1 MMDIHFTDYLRYRAE
16 TRGFDLSI
24 LSRIMR
30 HSSER
35 YRDTETRRHIVVGK
49 HGDRLVLI
57 AYEQGERGMTPV
69 TVHATSRQQIHFRL
83 QTGRLEY
90 E

>member
-16 TRGFDLSI
+16 MRGFDLSI
-24 LSRIMR
+24 LSEILR

-35 YRDTETRRHIVVGK
+35 YRDSETRRHIVVGK
-49 HGDRLVLI
+49 HGERLVLI
-57 AYEQGERGMTPV
+57 AYELDEQGMTPV
-69 TVHATSRQQIHFRL
+69 TVHAASRQQINFRL
-83 QTGRLEY
+83 QSGRLEY